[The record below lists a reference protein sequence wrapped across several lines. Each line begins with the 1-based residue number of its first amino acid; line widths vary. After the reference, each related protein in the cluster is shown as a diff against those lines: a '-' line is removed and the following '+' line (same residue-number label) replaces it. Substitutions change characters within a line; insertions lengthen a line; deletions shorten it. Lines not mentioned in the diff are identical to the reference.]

1 MSKPFQVSLAPDR
14 LWQAINPWTFY
25 QQGAQFGVINIEL
38 GETPAP
44 ETERAVLDDVGSY
57 GRQLG
62 RIGDALEV
70 LLKHVKL
77 EGLSQDERDALDI
90 LRGQLAE
97 VRQVKQRTQGA
108 PAVKPP
114 AMSAAV
120 LSPGGTGGPAGSTAP
135 GKSAPRASRAR
146 GDAAKSK
153 PPATA
158 RNPSAGPA
166 PDRGR

>member
-70 LLKHVKL
+70 LLDHIKL
-77 EGLSQDERDALDI
+77 KDLSDHEHDAVAV

-97 VRQVKQRTQGA
+97 IRQVKQ
-108 PAVKPP
+108 
-114 AMSAAV
+114 
-120 LSPGGTGGPAGSTAP
+120 
-135 GKSAPRASRAR
+135 AR
-146 GDAAKSK
+146 Q
-153 PPATA
+153 
-158 RNPSAGPA
+158 
-166 PDRGR
+166 